1 MSFSYIKTFTRI
13 MRDGFKYKEPENFQ
27 NFIEEKNEALS
38 SLELSDELLEN
49 SRNEKYSDNKLSY
62 SKITKLNSFV
72 FLVSTRSDSEIDDE
86 VFNL

>member
-1 MSFSYIKTFTRI
+1 
-13 MRDGFKYKEPENFQ
+13 MRDGFEYKEPENFQ

-49 SRNEKYSDNKLSY
+49 SRNERCSDNKLSY

-72 FLVSTRSDSEIDDE
+72 FLVSTRSDSEIDDDE